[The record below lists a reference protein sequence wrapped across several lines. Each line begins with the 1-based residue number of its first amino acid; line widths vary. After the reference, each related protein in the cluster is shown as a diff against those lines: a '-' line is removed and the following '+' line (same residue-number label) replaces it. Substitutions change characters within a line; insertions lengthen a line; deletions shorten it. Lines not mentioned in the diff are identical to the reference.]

1 MAITFEEAVRIAQ
14 EKAAPLELM
23 DDFVEHG
30 EGKYCFY
37 MKVAPIPFGESGVL
51 IVYEADGSVTRGSG
65 APGLCPHECEIL
77 DLEGNVTRTLE
88 QVRKAREAY
97 EAGQAALEAD
107 IDDDDGDG
115 LELVPAKL

>member
-1 MAITFEEAVRIAQ
+1 
-14 EKAAPLELM
+14 M

-51 IVYEADGSVTRGSG
+51 IVHEGDGSVARGSG
-65 APGLCPHECEIL
+65 APGLRPHECEIM
-77 DLEGNVTRTLE
+77 DLEGNVIRTFE
-88 QVRKAREAY
+88 QVRKAGEAY
-97 EAGQAALEAD
+97 EAEQAALEAD